1 MISQFRKTK
10 LDNGVTLVTESHP
23 YQQSVSVGF
32 FENTGSRDE
41 IQKLMGISHFL
52 EHMVFKGTKKLST
65 YEIAKS
71 LEAVGGDLNA
81 YTTKEYTC
89 YHAMA
94 LKEHL
99 PLCLDVLTELTENA
113 LLAAED
119 VKNERNVIEQEIDMG
134 KENVEEYI
142 FDRFFELAYKKH
154 PLGYPILG
162 TKNSLKN
169 MGSKDLRDYY
179 QARYGGKN
187 QVISV
192 TGAVDHDEI
201 LRLLHKL
208 GGKNKKIKN
217 VKRVDSKRKAPKWKP
232 FREFE
237 HRDSEQ
243 VHILVGFPSCSFVDE
258 SRFDSYILDAL
269 LGGGMTSRLYQKIRE
284 DKGLAYSVYS
294 QLQSFVDCGMLM
306 VYVGTGA
313 EMAEQSLKIIRKE
326 IEKLRKDGVSAS
338 TVKFFKT
345 QVKGN
350 ILLGSDD
357 MENRMN
363 SLGINEMVFGR
374 YRPVKEIIEEIDK
387 VSVGSVNAYI
397 EKYLD
402 WKKSSLLVM
411 GPCEPKEA
419 LRLLDV

>member
-10 LDNGVTLVTESHP
+10 MDNGVTLVTESHP

-41 IQKLMGISHFL
+41 SQKLMGISHFL
-52 EHMVFKGTKKLST
+52 EHMVFKGTKSRST
-65 YEIAKS
+65 FEIAKS

-89 YHAMA
+89 YHALA

-99 PLCLDVLTELTENA
+99 PLCLDVLYDLTENA
-113 LLAAED
+113 LLGAED
-119 VKNERNVIEQEIDMG
+119 TKTERGVIEQEIDMG
-134 KENVEEYI
+134 KESVEEYI
-142 FDRFFELAYKKH
+142 FDMFFELAYAKH

-162 TKNSLKN
+162 TKSSLKK
-169 MGSKDLRDYY
+169 MTSKDLREYY
-179 QARYGGKN
+179 QSRYGGKN

-201 LRLLHKL
+201 LKLLSKL
-208 GGKNKKIKN
+208 KNKKEKPP
-217 VKRVDSKRKAPKWKP
+217 VKRVDAKRKAPRWKP

-243 VHILVGFPSCSFVDE
+243 VHLLMGFPSCSFKD
-258 SRFDSYILDAL
+258 STRFDSYIADSL

-294 QLQSFVDCGMLM
+294 QLQSFNDCGMLM
-306 VYVGTGA
+306 IYAGTA
-313 EMAEQSLKIIRKE
+313 PENAEQALKIIRKE
-326 IEKLRKDGVSAS
+326 MEKLVKEGISS
-338 TVKFFKT
+338 SLVKFFKT

-363 SLGINEMVFGR
+363 SLGINEMVYGR
-374 YRPVKEIIEEIDK
+374 YRPVKEIIDEIDK
-387 VSVGSVNAYI
+387 VSVKSVNDYI
-397 EKYLD
+397 EKY
-402 WKKSSLLVM
+402 WHWSKSSLLVM
-411 GPCEPKEA
+411 GPCEPKQA
-419 LRLLDV
+419 LDILNV